1 MQNNKEIQ
9 DLIGECPILIEQEKL
24 DEIAEVVEIHFNPVV
39 EKRYVSLVELT
50 ADLEEKIKKKWKP
63 VAEKTKRIGTLYCV
77 YYTPPAMEVK
87 KNLREKVQHHQ
98 DEYIKQVKN
107 KQAEWLEEK
116 IAEVTAEF
124 ELREKAKIQQ
134 KQADFKNSLLKML
147 QE

>member
-77 YYTPPAMEVK
+77 YYTPPATEVK

-98 DEYIKQVKN
+98 DKYIKQVEN
-107 KQAEWLEEK
+107 KQTEWLEEK
-116 IAEVTAEF
+116 LKEVTAEY
-124 ELREKAKIQQ
+124 ELREKAKIQE
-134 KQADFKNSLLKML
+134 KKAELKESLLNML
-147 QE
+147 QK